1 MTEIKIKN
9 KRKIQGIEE
18 EKYYFCRIC
27 EPKGEDGKTTQEF
40 SLLVSEIIPFLN
52 RSICLV
58 MY

>member
-27 EPKGEDGKTTQEF
+27 EPKGEDGKLLKS
-40 SLLVSEIIPFLN
+40 SL
-52 RSICLV
+52 
-58 MY
+58 Y